1 MKPAE
6 CISFSPH
13 HRCVVAEF
21 AFIIIPDSPLQEYI
35 KDVPPSPPSPPP
47 SPPSPPQD
55 AKAAS
60 KSASPARGHS
70 ALVKV
75 ETKKPFVFIS
85 TFKWEMRKGWDKLVH
100 AYLQVGLGFPFL
112 P

>member
-1 MKPAE
+1 M
-6 CISFSPH
+6 
-13 HRCVVAEF
+13 
-21 AFIIIPDSPLQEYI
+21 
-35 KDVPPSPPSPPP
+35 
-47 SPPSPPQD
+47 
-55 AKAAS
+55 
-60 KSASPARGHS
+60 
-70 ALVKV
+70 VKV